1 MLCFVQGK
9 VPSQQVHVMRELQ
22 TMQLDLNA
30 RAFVKFASIVKKAT
44 IQIVSV
50 HSVKIIKDR
59 TKTTYSGRQGELT
72 RQSPVT
78 ASCTALM
85 IVYLMKHTGGITT
98 WQAVHMHCSKVVHK
112 DFIMNVQRFTQI

>member
-1 MLCFVQGK
+1 
-9 VPSQQVHVMRELQ
+9 MRELQ

-72 RQSPVT
+72 R
-78 ASCTALM
+78 
-85 IVYLMKHTGGITT
+85 
-98 WQAVHMHCSKVVHK
+98 
-112 DFIMNVQRFTQI
+112 